1 MNNDNQTSPNLP
13 MREHG
18 FSPSENRGGA
28 RWYSRPITYEG
39 KEALLAVKND
49 AGIGLPQSLQE
60 PVRVGIHDLQ
70 TGEEIRSKR
79 YRSLED
85 YLDAIDKAPAVPL
98 P

>member
-1 MNNDNQTSPNLP
+1 

-28 RWYSRPITYEG
+28 RWYSRPIRYEG

-70 TGEEIRSKR
+70 TGDEIRSKR
-79 YRSLED
+79 YASLED
-85 YLDAIDKAPAVPL
+85 YLDAIEKAPADPL